1 MIEVVE
7 FFSEIPFASVN
18 VAVGPPLVW
27 GYYALL
33 GIALWLAANWSKLP
47 TFWGEAKT
55 RISAMP
61 GLANKIPTRFILFT
75 LLILAALVWVA
86 AINTQDS
93 RLHIFFFDVGQG
105 EAIFIETP
113 SGQSVLIDGG
123 PADGGIL
130 SLLGERLPFWER
142 DIDLLVLT
150 HPHEDHVGGLIAV
163 LGKYEVG
170 QVLESSIEHD
180 SRTYEEWLRLI
191 EEEGAKRTTAQ
202 AGQRIELG
210 DGLRLEVLH
219 AGDAGFDA
227 DSSIIDNSAV
237 VLRLVY
243 GDFSVLLTSDIFTEA
258 EQSLLGSRFY
268 LDSTVLKIAHHGSD
282 TSSCPEF
289 LAEVDAQVAVISV
302 GADNPFGHPSPEVL
316 ERLGT
321 CRLYRTD
328 QCGTIELITD
338 GQRLWVKTEK

>member
-1 MIEVVE
+1 
-7 FFSEIPFASVN
+7 
-18 VAVGPPLVW
+18 
-27 GYYALL
+27 
-33 GIALWLAANWSKLP
+33 LWLAANRSKLP
-47 TFWGEAKT
+47 AFWREAKA
-55 RISAMP
+55 RIPAMP
-61 GLANKIPTRFILFT
+61 KLAGKIPTGFILFT
-75 LLILAALVWVA
+75 LLILAALVWIA
-86 AINTQDS
+86 AINTHDS

-113 SGQSVLIDGG
+113 SGQNVLIDGG
-123 PADGGIL
+123 PVDGGIL
-130 SLLGERLPFWER
+130 PLLGKRFSFWEG
-142 DIDLLVLT
+142 DIDLLILT

-163 LGKYEVG
+163 LRKYEVG

-191 EEEGAKRTTAQ
+191 EEEGAKRTAAQ
-202 AGQRIELG
+202 AGQQIELG

-219 AGDAGFDA
+219 AGDIGFDD

-258 EQSLLGSRFY
+258 EQSLLDSRFC

-282 TSSCPEF
+282 TSTCPEF
-289 LAEVDAQVAVISV
+289 LAEVDPQVAVISV
-302 GADNPFGHPSPEVL
+302 GADNTFGHPSPDVL
-316 ERLGT
+316 ERLST

-338 GQRLWVKTEK
+338 GHKLWVKTEQ